1 MPPKTHADYDRD
13 FNLRDLFE
21 HLRNDRDPK
30 VKIPNASTKATAI
43 ALALAWDLQH
53 PDKAAATYDAALAKY
68 PRQGKRSDSNL
79 SGGESSGGA
88 GVD

>member
-13 FNLRDLFE
+13 FNQRDLFE

-30 VKIPNASTKATAI
+30 VTIPAASSKAAGI

-68 PRQGKRSDSNL
+68 PRRGTRSD
-79 SGGESSGGA
+79 GGSSGGA
-88 GVD
+88 GVE